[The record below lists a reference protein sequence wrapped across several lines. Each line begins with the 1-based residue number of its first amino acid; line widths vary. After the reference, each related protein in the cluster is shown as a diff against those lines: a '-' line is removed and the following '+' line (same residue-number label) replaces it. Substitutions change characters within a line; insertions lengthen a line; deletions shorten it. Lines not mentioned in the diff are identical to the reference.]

1 MKKAIIKLELEYEYF
16 DEIGIDDIIQEVEN
30 VNLPKEYKEDSFE
43 WVGIELSDGE
53 FINPNE
59 FDLETKGER

>member
-1 MKKAIIKLELEYEYF
+1 MKKAIIKIELEYDYF
-16 DEIGIDDIIQEVEN
+16 DEIGIDDIIQEVGN

-53 FINPNE
+53 LIKPIQFQTAI
-59 FDLETKGER
+59 KGER